1 LGGDHNLLTEDLRIR
16 DNFTMLADEGNEEG
30 ISYYVLQCQRPTFIV
45 CEGFD
50 CVWGNSFSIGDSIV
64 EGIYYEC

>member
-1 LGGDHNLLTEDLRIR
+1 
-16 DNFTMLADEGNEEG
+16 MLADEGNEEG